1 MRGFH
6 SNPPPDEGF
15 ELENHHAATRSP
27 DTATHAGMAA
37 LVVVDL
43 TPRFVDLVMVVSVPR
58 SGARNASETWATID
72 LDTSAAYLIPAS
84 ARGTAARAAAI
95 SSQILEALRLPAPG
109 APPLRD
115 PAVRGALADRD
126 LHQDELDLLRPMELA
141 LAVQAVRLGRS
152 FHQLDHGAPGGVP
165 GGTWI
170 PRAAAYPLTPARR
183 ARRSGP

>member
-1 MRGFH
+1 MKPD
-6 SNPPPDEGF
+6 PPPPSLGF

-95 SSQILEALRLPAPG
+95 RRTP
-109 APPLRD
+109 
-115 PAVRGALADRD
+115 RGAS
-126 LHQDELDLLRPMELA
+126 LLPLSP
-141 LAVQAVRLGRS
+141 LGCC
-152 FHQLDHGAPGGVP
+152 AEPP
-165 GGTWI
+165 
-170 PRAAAYPLTPARR
+170 P
-183 ARRSGP
+183 